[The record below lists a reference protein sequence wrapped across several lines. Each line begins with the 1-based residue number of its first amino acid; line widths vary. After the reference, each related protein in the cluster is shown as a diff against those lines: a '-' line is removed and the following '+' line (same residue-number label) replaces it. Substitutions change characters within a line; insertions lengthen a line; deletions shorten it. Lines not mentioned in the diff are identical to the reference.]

1 MAKYKSKELSLQDKI
16 GLAAVTVLGRSVA
29 KDAYLMAHPDTNCTE
44 KSFGVSLSR
53 WLNDEQAKDFMSMV
67 RKGNAL
73 VITSTDDAMNG
84 IIAEGEELTDGQLTS
99 LISKGIISEQDP
111 KRKSD
116 MALKL
121 MQWRKDAK
129 AEQPEKE
136 RRRYIL
142 TYRSI
147 CRTCKLMAM
156 AMEVTGAKF
165 STPAD
170 MITSS
175 RKAQTAARHR
185 RLSGEYQSGDDKNT
199 EAISHIL
206 LDLGITATDCY
217 DMLDFLRRVNEGRS
231 KNVPAW
237 MKK

>member
-16 GLAAVTVLGRSVA
+16 GLTAVTVLGRSVA
-29 KDAYLMAHPDTNCTE
+29 KEAYLMAYPDTKCTE

-53 WLNDEQAKDFMSMV
+53 WLNDEQAKDFMASV
-67 RKGNAL
+67 RKGNAQ
-73 VITSTDDAMNG
+73 VITSDDEDMNG
-84 IIAEGEELTDGQLTS
+84 VVIEGEELTNGQLTS
-99 LISKGIISEQDP
+99 IISKGILSEQDP

-121 MQWRKDAK
+121 MQWRKDEK

-136 RRRYIL
+136 RRHFVL

-156 AMEVTGAKF
+156 AMEVAGVKV
-165 STPAD
+165 SSPAD
-170 MITSS
+170 MIVMS
-175 RKAQTAARHR
+175 RKAQTAARQR
-185 RLSGEYQSGDDKNT
+185 RLSGVYQSGDDKNAD
-199 EAISHIL
+199 AISIIL
-206 LDLGITATDCY
+206 AELGITTADCY

-231 KNVPAW
+231 DNVPAW